1 MDSSFMSPL
10 NSPRWDSNVEDYSIH
25 FLVLARK
32 VDLLDNYLAT
42 NTNLDVNNQNN
53 QGNTP
58 LHLAAL
64 KGFDDAINVLVKYK
78 ADLSITNNSGILP
91 LFVALRNNHKSTAN
105 LIATHMQLSWTSKS
119 LTHRDNKRMS
129 ILHYLCFTDFLLE
142 WYNKY
147 RLFRYLEDKN
157 NIESTTPLLLAS
169 YFSLT
174 KAVSDLISLGANPLN
189 SNDNGQIAIMFA
201 LRTGNISN
209 IHLLFPFLKQH
220 NIKDNKGLHL
230 IHYAF
235 ESGNVKIVIEYL
247 KLKGKKDCS
256 GIYFQS
262 VLHEAQ
268 QIRQFNFTT
277 NELKDNDGYNP
288 IHYAIKQ
295 NNIDLLLL
303 NGWSPLFF
311 CVLNNATQCFEQ
323 IVNLEKPEYLLN
335 STLHDDIGNTV
346 FHYATAGGQVSIID
360 YLTTLHGA
368 YDLLHQTNNIKEN
381 VLHIAAF
388 VGQSALFLRLI
399 NNYNFNPLTLTN
411 TCKTPLHYAS
421 LNIHQNRFAFTLL
434 QKYFKTLPKD
444 SLGRTPLHIACCCKN
459 HSVVQILLCHYTT
472 SIDDVDND
480 GKTALH
486 YAILFDSA
494 LCVDELLKFNPNQEI
509 LDNKNRKAINYVQ
522 SIYCYLR
529 LIQKPTLCV
538 VGRFMYTKTCKF
550 NKITFK
556 KGKKIE
562 VVWKNN
568 NFALAKNMN
577 NLMLIPIDNCVEM
590 SLYRKELE
598 NVMFY
603 QKRIHNCQ
611 NVSGVIKQKY
621 ML

>member
-1 MDSSFMSPL
+1 MSPL

-25 FLVLARK
+25 LLVLARK

-78 ADLSITNNSGILP
+78 ADLSITNNYGILP

-268 QIRQFNFTT
+268 QIRQFNVISEFIEKELQRFNVKFTT

-303 NGWSPLFF
+303 SFGLNKKSLQQQTKDGWSPLFF

-335 STLHDDIGNTV
+335 STLHGITLLHLASYFGHIEMVKFIITKCEKTLIQVDDIGNTV

-421 LNIHQNRFAFTLL
+421 LNIHQNKFAFTLL

-538 VGRFMYTKTCKF
+538 VGRFMYTKTCKI

-556 KGKKIE
+556 K
-562 VVWKNN
+562 
-568 NFALAKNMN
+568 
-577 NLMLIPIDNCVEM
+577 
-590 SLYRKELE
+590 RKE
-598 NVMFY
+598 N
-603 QKRIHNCQ
+603 
-611 NVSGVIKQKY
+611 
-621 ML
+621 